1 MTIDTDRVRA
11 RLCGEVLAMA
21 AEIDR
26 LRDALRTIR
35 DAHAEPDQ
43 PGASCREGCGG
54 RWPCLAWAEANAA
67 LNP

>member
-1 MTIDTDRVRA
+1 
-11 RLCGEVLAMA
+11 MA